1 MSDPPPPPPLPPLKP
16 SQQHSHTINPP
27 PTPKPPLKHNPD
39 SLPFIPTTYFFYG
52 TLTNPSI
59 LAHILCLPSQPTL
72 HQASLTGYAL
82 ASWGQYRAL
91 VPGSSSSVVSGFTY
105 EVQTQDHEL
114 ALARYETH
122 AYKAV
127 QCLIK
132 LVNADG
138 KVTTEVSGK
147 TFLYA
152 GDPRALEQGTFDRK
166 LWEYQMG
173 ISLPAAW
180 KIDMSWDRHHAAD

>member
-1 MSDPPPPPPLPPLKP
+1 MSDPPPPPPPPLPPLKP
-16 SQQHSHTINPP
+16 SQHSHRIDPP
-27 PTPKPPLKHNPD
+27 PTPKPPPKHNPD
-39 SLPFIPTTYFFYG
+39 SLPFIPTTYPFYG
-52 TLTNPSI
+52 TLTHPSI

-82 ASWGQYRAL
+82 TSWGQYRAL

-105 EVQTQDHEL
+105 EVQTQGHEL

-122 AYKAV
+122 AYEAV
-127 QCLIK
+127 PCLIR

-138 KVTTEVSGK
+138 KVTAEVSGK
-147 TFLYA
+147 TFVYA

-166 LWEYQMG
+166 LWEY
-173 ISLPAAW
+173 
-180 KIDMSWDRHHAAD
+180 

>member
-1 MSDPPPPPPLPPLKP
+1 MHMQSHDAHVRFPSTQQHTSSTVPLP
-16 SQQHSHTINPP
+16 I
-27 PTPKPPLKHNPD
+27 
-39 SLPFIPTTYFFYG
+39 LPFSPTSSAYH
-52 TLTNPSI
+52 PSR
-59 LAHILCLPSQPTL
+59 PSQPTL

-91 VPGSSSSVVSGFTY
+91 VPGASSSVVSGFAY

-114 ALARYETH
+114 ALARYETG

-127 QCLIK
+127 PCLIR
-132 LVNADG
+132 LANADG
-138 KVTTEVSGK
+138 KITTEVSGK
-147 TFLYA
+147 TFVYA

-173 ISLPAAW
+173 MSLPAAW
-180 KIDMSWDRHHAAD
+180 NSDMSWDRYHAAD